1 MVISEFSSKT
11 VANVTGVT
19 ARQLDYWA
27 DTGFIIPSVQAGAGR
42 GKVRLYDFVDL
53 LQVKV
58 AKQLGDAGIS
68 LQKMRKAVDVLR
80 SFAPQIDRPLARF
93 EFISDGRD
101 VFVVNDDE
109 LLLSIT
115 NRIGQFYWRLNV
127 GDIARQLASDVA
139 RLAQVE
145 EVAVR
150 PGDRELPAVIYRDL
164 DSNWWIGRCTTLP
177 GCVTQGKN
185 REEALTLLADAAA
198 EYLAASGGDA
208 ASGTA

>member
-42 GKVRLYDFVDL
+42 GKVRL
-53 LQVKV
+53 
-58 AKQLGDAGIS
+58 
-68 LQKMRKAVDVLR
+68 
-80 SFAPQIDRPLARF
+80 
-93 EFISDGRD
+93 
-101 VFVVNDDE
+101 
-109 LLLSIT
+109 
-115 NRIGQFYWRLNV
+115 FYWRLNV

-198 EYLAASGGDA
+198 EYLAASGGGDA